1 MSVNLNSLRSHLR
14 EIKDRSVLR
23 LFESTEVGAP
33 AMLPGGPNV
42 PQPLPQSGGGHW
54 DQDPVSPRKFSPG
67 KLELN
72 LPKLQS
78 YFSEPEFD
86 SEYQHQHIHKSKV
99 STNFD

>member
-33 AMLPGGPNV
+33 AMLPAGPNM

-54 DQDPVSPRKFSPG
+54 DQDPVSP
-67 KLELN
+67 
-72 LPKLQS
+72 
-78 YFSEPEFD
+78 
-86 SEYQHQHIHKSKV
+86 
-99 STNFD
+99 

>member
-1 MSVNLNSLRSHLR
+1 MKLCHFNLNSLRSHLR

-54 DQDPVSPRKFSPG
+54 DQDPVSIFFVF
-67 KLELN
+67 N
-72 LPKLQS
+72 
-78 YFSEPEFD
+78 
-86 SEYQHQHIHKSKV
+86 KV
-99 STNFD
+99 P